1 MQADVCYENIS
12 LFELYLNK
20 VRYQQHSLLKNILV
34 FYENKKICDTLKK
47 FLRSYFYGN
56 SIKISTFMKENKE
69 LFSIKKY
76 TGTFYVNIKI

>member
-1 MQADVCYENIS
+1 MKI
-12 LFELYLNK
+12 
-20 VRYQQHSLLKNILV
+20 
-34 FYENKKICDTLKK
+34 KKICDTLKK

-56 SIKISTFMKENKE
+56 SIKISTFMKESKE